1 MKHKLS
7 AQDLLLVRMVATAVL
22 FGLIV
27 RSLFPNQMWVH
38 VPLHSTVEA
47 LGGLA
52 AVLMGL
58 VLLAR
63 KSEWGDERLQGVA
76 SGLLGMGIL
85 EGFHAVSSPDQGF
98 VLLRSA
104 ASLLGG
110 VAFSFVW
117 HPPGMIGKRTRDL
130 IPYLVIGGT
139 VAFGIFA
146 VALPHQLPRFTV
158 QDQFASIALAVNG
171 LAAVLFLAG
180 AAGFW
185 LESGRTGRPEHQLLA
200 TLAIL
205 FGLAETMFLFS
216 APWESEWWTWHFV
229 RFAAYVVALTYVS
242 RGYVRMVSDT
252 RKALAETKRS
262 GRRLSA
268 EYAVTR
274 VLAESATLKDVG
286 QPILQAIGESLD
298 WELGMFWSVE
308 EQRQRLRFV
317 DLWHAPHV
325 EATEFVDDS
334 RGRTFQRG
342 EGLIG
347 RVWATGKPIW
357 IPDVITD
364 PNFRRAPMAGRACLH
379 GAFAFPVCKGEELY
393 GVIEFFS
400 RESREPDQD
409 VLDMVA
415 DIGIKVGLF
424 VDRKRTEQE
433 LRRTE
438 ARLLEEQRLAE
449 VARVLGDIGH
459 DLKNMLMPIVTG
471 AGLLEE
477 ELSECFSKLPQPA
490 VSAAQPSRDLT
501 HDLIDMI
508 RQGARRIHDR
518 VKEIADSVKG
528 LTRAPQFA
536 PCRIADI
543 VSSVYATLRVIADEG
558 KVALNVEG
566 LETLPEIRADESR
579 LFNALYNLVNNAI
592 PEVPSGGSITVKGYT
607 DKARKNI
614 VVSVVD
620 TGKGMSPEVRDSLF
634 TYQAISRKVGGT
646 GLGTKIVKDVVDA
659 HGGSITVE
667 SELGVGS
674 SFHIVLPVEGPPAH
688 SPNTFRSP
696 AETGR
701 MTVGST
707 SQEERHGR

>member
-7 AQDLLLVRMVATAVL
+7 AQDLVLVGIVAVSLLS
-22 FGLIV
+22 GLVVQYLWPDRIW
-27 RSLFPNQMWVH
+27 LNI
-38 VPLHSTVEA
+38 PLHSTVEA

-63 KSEWGDERLQGVA
+63 KAEWEDERLQGVA

-85 EGFHAVSSPDQGF
+85 EGFHAVSTPEHGF

-117 HPPGMIGKRTRDL
+117 HPPGMIGKRTREL
-130 IPYLVIGGT
+130 IPYLVTAAT
-139 VAFGIFA
+139 VAFGILVLAF
-146 VALPHQLPRFTV
+146 PHQLPRFTV
-158 QDQFASIALAVNG
+158 QDQFAPIALAVNG

-205 FGLAETMFLFS
+205 FGSAETMFLFS
-216 APWESEWWTWHFV
+216 APWQSEWWVWHFV
-229 RFAAYVVALTYVS
+229 RLAAYVLALTYVS
-242 RGYVRMVSDT
+242 RGYVRMVSDI

-262 GRRLSA
+262 GRRLA
-268 EYAVTR
+268 AQYAVTR
-274 VLAESATLKDVG
+274 VLAESATLKDAG
-286 QPILQAIGESLD
+286 QAILRALGESLN
-298 WELGMFWSVE
+298 WEVGMFWSMD
-308 EQRQRLRFV
+308 EQRQVLRFV

-325 EATEFVDDS
+325 EAPEFINDS

-357 IPDVITD
+357 IPDVVTD
-364 PNFRRAPMAGRACLH
+364 SNFRRAPMAARVGLR
-379 GAFAFPVCKGEELY
+379 GGFAFPVCKGEHMY
-393 GVIEFFS
+393 GVIDFFS
-400 RESREPDQD
+400 RESRKPDQD

-424 VDRKRTEQE
+424 VDRKRTEEE
-433 LRRTE
+433 LRQTE
-438 ARLLEEQRLAE
+438 ARLVEEQRLAE

-459 DLKNMLMPIVTG
+459 DLKNMLMPILSG
-471 AGLLEE
+471 ATLLEQ
-477 ELSECFSKLPQPA
+477 ELGECFSRLPQPA
-490 VSAAQPSRDLT
+490 VSAIKPSRDLT
-501 HDLIDMI
+501 QELIEMI
-508 RQGARRIHDR
+508 RRGAGRIHDR

-536 PCRIADI
+536 PCRVAD
-543 VSSVYATLRVIADEG
+543 VVASVYATLHILADERG
-558 KVALNVEG
+558 VILRTEG
-566 LETLPEIRADESR
+566 VDTLPEIRADESR
-579 LFNALYNLVNNAI
+579 LFNAIYNLVNNAI
-592 PEVPSGGSITVKGYT
+592 PEVPSGGSVTVQGRKDQSG
-607 DKARKNI
+607 KNI
-614 VVSVVD
+614 VLSVVD

-667 SELGVGS
+667 SEQGVGT
-674 SFHIVLPVEGPPAH
+674 SFHITLPVEGPSIR
-688 SPNTFRSP
+688 SPRPSTHP

-701 MTVGST
+701 MTS
-707 SQEERHGR
+707 